1 MLEKSELCGMQITIS
16 IFYIDNSRPSSSS
29 CSKMNIH
36 GELAL
41 RGLEPGEKSCQQNEF
56 WDSSRVYLKLVSI
69 VL

>member
-1 MLEKSELCGMQITIS
+1 MVEKSELCGMQITIS

-56 WDSSRVYLKLVSI
+56 
-69 VL
+69 